1 MRRRATILI
10 LGGVLFSSSISS
22 ACAGNQAY
30 LDWRPG
36 LTELDFGGLY
46 EVSLDEFERFSAEAA
61 NNIGFDRYH
70 GESDPEASAAMA
82 ELGEEL
88 AAAGDPDPRGY
99 AIVELGGDGRVS
111 LTGARGQTLTGTV
124 DWFAATPDRRRAA
137 LLSKTKLTV
146 AIDGAS
152 TGIDLGTLIGS
163 ALAGHHVMMIVRDEE
178 LTVFVL
184 PELGGVVT
192 ANEPG
197 YLFAF
202 RHQPGKREAWSVS
215 VARVIIAM

>member
-1 MRRRATILI
+1 MLRSRPILI
-10 LGGVLFSSSISS
+10 LALSWFCW

-36 LTELDFGGLY
+36 LTELDFEGLY
-46 EVSLDEFERFSAEAA
+46 EISLDEFDRFAAEAA
-61 NNIGFDRYH
+61 ANASFDRFH
-70 GESDPEASAAMA
+70 GESRADASAAMA

-88 AAAGDPDPRGY
+88 AGREGADPRGH

-111 LTGARGQTLTGTV
+111 LTAERGRLVSGTV
-124 DWFAATPDRRRAA
+124 DWFAITPDRRHAA
-137 LLSKTKLTV
+137 LLTKTKLAV

-152 TGIDLGTLIGS
+152 TGIDVGSLTGTG
-163 ALAGHHVMMIVRDEE
+163 LAGHRIMMIVRDSE
-178 LTVFVL
+178 LTVFAL
-184 PELGGVVT
+184 PEFGGVVS

-202 RHQPGKREAWSVS
+202 RHHPGKREPWEIS
-215 VARVIIAM
+215 VARVVIVM

>member
-1 MRRRATILI
+1 I
-10 LGGVLFSSSISS
+10 
-22 ACAGNQAY
+22 
-30 LDWRPG
+30 
-36 LTELDFGGLY
+36 
-46 EVSLDEFERFSAEAA
+46 SLDEFETFSAEAA
-61 NNIGFDRYH
+61 DNIGFDRYH

-88 AAAGDPDPRGY
+88 AATGDPDPRGY
-99 AIVELGGDGRVS
+99 AILELGGDGRVGMI
-111 LTGARGQTLTGTV
+111 GARGQTLSGTV
-124 DWFAATPDRRRAA
+124 DWFAITPDRRHAA
-137 LLSKTKLTV
+137 LLSKATLAV
-146 AIDGAS
+146 VIDGAS
-152 TGIDLGTLIGS
+152 TGIDLGSLIGS
-163 ALAGHHVMMIVRDEE
+163 ALAGHHVTMIVRDQE

-197 YLFAF
+197 YLFAL